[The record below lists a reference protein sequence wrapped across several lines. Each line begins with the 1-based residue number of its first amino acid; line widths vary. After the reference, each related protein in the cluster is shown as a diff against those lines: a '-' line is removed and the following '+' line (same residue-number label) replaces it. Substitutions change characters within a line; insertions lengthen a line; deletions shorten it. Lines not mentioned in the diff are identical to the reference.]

1 MNKTVNINLGGI
13 FFHID
18 EDAYAKLTRYFD
30 AIKRSLSKSSGQEE
44 ILKDIEIRV
53 SELLT
58 EKQKSE
64 KHVVGLKDV
73 DEVITVMGQPEDYI
87 IDEEGSENKGTNFAN
102 TGTSNQ
108 FKKLYRDRDS
118 GVVGGVLAGLG
129 HYFGIDKVWLRV
141 ILLVLF
147 FAYGTGLLLY
157 IILWIVMPEAI
168 TTSEKLEMTGEP
180 VNISNIE
187 KKVREEFEGFSDKL
201 KGSSEKIGDDVRNF
215 SDKYGD
221 KINSQARNIGSSL
234 GDLII
239 TLLGVFSKFIGG
251 LLVVSGV
258 GLIIALFVTLF
269 AVGPTTFMGV
279 AWLDYFNSFNYTQTS
294 IVFIGILFFFVF
306 GIPCFLITLLGLK
319 IIIPGL
325 KSIGNIAKYTLL
337 AVWLIAIAI
346 LVTLGVNSA
355 SEVAYNGKTVNR
367 ETINIIPTDTL
378 FVKFRSNDY
387 YAKHNEVVG
396 TFRIVE
402 DSVSHK
408 FLFSNDISIEVLKT
422 DEKLP
427 YIQIEKSANGKSSL
441 EARKRAEKI
450 NFRYKIQGN
459 HLVFDNY
466 FLTDLENKFRG
477 QQIEIYLY
485 LPEGTLLKPDASME
499 DYDESNNDFFNMHY
513 SSDSYVYKVGDNKVK
528 CLNCP
533 PNETD
538 EYNDGN
544 EDNEG
549 FNVDIDTDTEEG
561 SKYKSAKIKINKNG
575 ISITADSTANDEN
588 DNSKGLKIDKNGI
601 IIKTK

>member
-30 AIKRSLSKSSGQEE
+30 AIKRSLSKSSGQDE

-73 DEVITVMGQPEDYI
+73 DEVIGVMGQPEDYI
-87 IDEEGSENKGTNFAN
+87 IDEDGSENKGANFAN
-102 TGTSNQ
+102 TGASNQ

-118 GVVGGVLAGLG
+118 GIIGGVLAGLG

-147 FAYGTGLLLY
+147 FAYGTGFLLY

-187 KKVREEFEGFSDKL
+187 RKVREEFEGLSDKL
-201 KGSSEKIGDDVRNF
+201 KGSGEKIGDEMKNF
-215 SDKYGD
+215 NDKYGD

-234 GDLII
+234 GDIII

-251 LLVVSGV
+251 
-258 GLIIALFVTLF
+258 IIVFIAAVTLISLVIGLF
-269 AVGPTTFMGV
+269 TFGSPEFISV
-279 AWLDYFNSFNYTQTS
+279 PSSFNYSNTS
-294 IVFIGILFFFVF
+294 MFFIGLLFLFVI
-306 GIPCFLITLLGLK
+306 GIPFFLLLILGLK
-319 IIIPGL
+319 IIIKGL
-325 KSIGNIAKYTLL
+325 KSIGNVAKYTLL
-337 AVWLIAIAI
+337 AVWLISIAI
-346 LVTLGVNSA
+346 LISLGIKQA
-355 SEVAYNGKTVNR
+355 QEVSFGNKVIQKQK
-367 ETINIIPTDTL
+367 INISAIDTL
-378 FVKFRSNDY
+378 EIKFKTNTYYSNHS
-387 YAKHNEVVG
+387 KHKG
-396 TFRIVE
+396 GLDIVE
-402 DSVSHK
+402 DSLSK
-408 FLFSNDISIEVLKT
+408 KMIYSDEISFEVLPT
-422 DEKLP
+422 EDRLP
-427 YIQIEKSANGKSSL
+427 YIQIEKRANGKSSND
-441 EARKRAEKI
+441 AKQKAEKI
-450 NFRYKIQGN
+450 NYNFKIVSN
-459 HLVFDNY
+459 KLILDDY

-477 QQIEIYLY
+477 QEVQIFLY
-485 LPEGTLLKPDASME
+485 VPKGTLLKFDE
-499 DYDESNNDFFNMHY
+499 NVKEFDESDNDFFNLHH
-513 SSDSYVYKVGDNKVK
+513 SSASYIYKVEENKVK

-533 PNETD
+533 ADETD

-544 EDNEG
+544 EDDDES
-549 FNVDIDTDTEEG
+549 FNVNIDTDTDEG

-575 ISITADSTANDEN
+575 ISITADSTANDDN